1 MAPESRGNGAATPPI
16 VVQGQKRS
24 KQMDFTEL
32 GYEAYKMLPFYTV
45 EQTAGHRSTNFGT
58 HMHEHL
64 LADFDPN
71 RQRL

>member
-1 MAPESRGNGAATPPI
+1 
-16 VVQGQKRS
+16 
-24 KQMDFTEL
+24 MDFTEL